1 MFSKKFCSHFRK
13 KFTKKRIVQQESS
26 LDPFVFLL
34 IVFLRSIYTWLMYLA
49 VHERRMQ
56 REKGKRIESMM
67 MMFSRLVDSDSID
80 DDNDDEVKSGRAA

>member
-1 MFSKKFCSHFRK
+1 MC
-13 KFTKKRIVQQESS
+13 
-26 LDPFVFLL
+26 
-34 IVFLRSIYTWLMYLA
+34 LA

-80 DDNDDEVKSGRAA
+80 DDEINSDINPQI